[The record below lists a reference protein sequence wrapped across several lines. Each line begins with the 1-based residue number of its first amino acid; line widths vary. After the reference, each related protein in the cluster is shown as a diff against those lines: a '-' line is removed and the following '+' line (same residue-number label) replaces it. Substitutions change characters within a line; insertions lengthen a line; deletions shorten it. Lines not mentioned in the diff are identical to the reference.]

1 MSENLSW
8 DSVLD
13 AELLELTDAMLVLD
27 PDWRVVRVNA
37 EQERI
42 SRRPR
47 AETLGRTFGEL
58 WPDVWHEGST
68 YYTQYQRCMRER
80 VAVEFEEYYAPR
92 DLWTLVTARPLR
104 ASGIAISFR
113 DVTARRR
120 AEEAT
125 RASEERLRLL
135 VEHAPAAIALFD
147 RDLRYLAHS
156 RRYLNDR
163 KLPGESLVG
172 CLHGDVFPW
181 APAHWREALQR
192 ALAGES
198 VRSDCEPVER
208 ADGSREWVRWEAV
221 PWRRGDGGVGGAVLF
236 SEDLT
241 PLKAAEDELVA
252 QRQLLQS
259 IVDGAPTF
267 ISAFDRELRYTL
279 VNEPAARAVGLAK
292 ESLLG
297 QPGGFFLPADRAASL
312 RARFAEVLATG
323 ESQVEEVT
331 QEIRGDLRTVLAM
344 RYPLRGPDGLVH
356 GVAAAL
362 TDITAQKR
370 VEADLRASEARAKE
384 ALAALESALEVTRR
398 TEEKLRQAQK
408 MEAVGQLAGGVAH
421 DFNNLLTV
429 ILGSV
434 YVVLE
439 TLRPGDPA
447 HDDLR
452 EIEKAGNRA
461 AALTQQL
468 LAFSRK
474 QVLAPRL
481 VDLNEMVR
489 NAERLLA
496 RVIGEDVEL
505 RLALSPRLDAC
516 LIDPG
521 QFEQVLVNLAV
532 NARDAMPDGGGLLIE
547 TANVVLDEAY
557 AREHPDVAP
566 GAYVRVSVSDTGVGM
581 SREVRAHL
589 FEPFFTTKEV
599 GRGTGLGLATVYG
612 VVKQSGGAIWVYSE
626 PMQGTTFKLYF
637 PSATGRTPEA
647 HASPDAPESRRG
659 HETVLLVEDDGQVR
673 GTVAAMLRRGGY
685 HVISAANGGEA
696 LLICEQHAG
705 TIHLLLTDVV
715 MPKLNG
721 RKVAER
727 LTALRPG
734 LRVLFMSGYTE
745 NAIVHHGV
753 LDPGLDFIAKPI
765 TPRVLL
771 AKVRELLDREG
782 PPATRPHG

>member
-1 MSENLSW
+1 MSEELSG
-8 DSVLD
+8 DGVLD
-13 AELLELTDAMLVLD
+13 AELLELTDAMIVFD
-27 PDWRVVRVNA
+27 ADWRVVRVNA
-37 EQERI
+37 QQERA
-42 SRRPR
+42 SLRPR
-47 AETLGRTFGEL
+47 AETLGRTIGEL

-80 VAVEFEEYYAPR
+80 VTVEFEEYYAPR
-92 DLWTLVTARPLR
+92 DLWTQVTARPLR
-104 ASGIAISFR
+104 ASGIAVSFR

-120 AEEAT
+120 AEE
-125 RASEERLRLL
+125 E
-135 VEHAPAAIALFD
+135 
-147 RDLRYLAHS
+147 LA
-156 RRYLNDR
+156 
-163 KLPGESLVG
+163 
-172 CLHGDVFPW
+172 
-181 APAHWREALQR
+181 
-192 ALAGES
+192 
-198 VRSDCEPVER
+198 
-208 ADGSREWVRWEAV
+208 
-221 PWRRGDGGVGGAVLF
+221 
-236 SEDLT
+236 
-241 PLKAAEDELVA
+241 A
-252 QRQLLQS
+252 QRLLLQS

-267 ISAFDRELRYTL
+267 ISALNSDLQYTL
-279 VNEPAARAVGLAK
+279 VNEPAARALGRTK

-297 QPGGFFLPADRAASL
+297 MPGGFFLPPERAAEL
-312 RARFAEVLATG
+312 RARFREVLATG
-323 ESQVEEVT
+323 ESQIEEVT
-331 QEIRGDLRTVLAM
+331 LEVRGDLRTVLAM
-344 RYPLRGPDGLVH
+344 RYPLRGADGRVH
-356 GVAAAL
+356 GVAAAQ

-370 VEADLRASEARAKE
+370 VEADLRASEARARE

-447 HDDLR
+447 HEDLR

-481 VDLNEMVR
+481 VDLNELVG

-505 RLALSPRLDAC
+505 KLALSPRLDAC

-557 AREHPDVAP
+557 AREHPDVTP

-637 PSATGRTPEA
+637 PSAAGRPTEA
-647 HASPDAPESRRG
+647 HASPDAPESNRG
-659 HETVLLVEDDGQVR
+659 HETVLLVEDDAQVR
-673 GTVAAMLRRGGY
+673 GAVAAMLRRGGY

-727 LTALRPG
+727 LVALRPG

-782 PPATRPHG
+782 PPATRPRE